1 MLSIRTQFSNHF
13 KDSPVLVVKSPGRIN
28 LIGEHTDYNHGFV
41 LPAAIDKYIEVA
53 IGKRTD
59 GAIHMVALD
68 LGETI
73 IVPINNLAPHATQ
86 WVNYIIGVVD
96 QALNSLAS
104 GENKLANTKMLTS
117 INEKD
122 LAAGFNICIQGNIP
136 LGAGLS
142 SSAALE
148 CAVLFALNELYQL
161 SLTKMQMALMAQAA
175 EHTFAGVKC
184 GIMDMFASLHGQK
197 NKAILLDCDSL
208 AFTYYPI
215 ELKDYSIVLFDT
227 QIKHALA
234 SSEYNTRRLECEQ
247 GLKIIQEKYASVKT
261 FRDISLEQVEEC
273 LASWDIPKNEMNE
286 DTIQEKITK
295 DKTSKVYQRC
305 KYVVEEIA
313 RVQLAVQDLE
323 KGDMQ
328 AFGKKMF
335 ATHDGLSKLYEVS
348 CPELDFLV
356 AEVSTNKNVLGAR
369 MMGGGFGGCTINII
383 KKTAVDEIVKAL
395 SAKYNQAMHK
405 ELAIY
410 STSIEEGTHLVP

>member
-1 MLSIRTQFSNHF
+1 MLTIRSQFSNHF
-13 KDSPVLVVKSPGRIN
+13 NNSPALVVKSPGRIN

-59 GAIHMVALD
+59 GAIHMVALN

-73 IVPINNLAPHATQ
+73 ILPIHNLTPQATQ

-96 QALNSLAS
+96 QVFNRTHAS
-104 GENKLANTKMLTS
+104 TNKNIGTANKLTS
-117 INEKD
+117 TDTNLPDKKTNI
-122 LAAGFNICIQGNIP
+122 AAGFNICIQGNIP

-142 SSAALE
+142 SSAAVE
-148 CAVLFALNELYQL
+148 CAVLFAINELYNL
-161 SLTKMQMALMAQAA
+161 SFSKMEMTLMAQAA

-184 GIMDMFASLHGQK
+184 GPMDMFASLHGQK

-208 AFTYYPI
+208 AFTYHPI

-247 GLKIIQEKYASVKT
+247 GLKIIQEKYPSVKT

-273 LASWDIPKNEMNE
+273 LASSI
-286 DTIQEKITK
+286 
-295 DKTSKVYQRC
+295 KVYQRC

-313 RVQLAVQDLE
+313 RVQLAVQDLA

-328 AFGKKMF
+328 AFGRKMF
-335 ATHDGLSKLYEVS
+335 ETHEGLSKLYEVS

-356 AEVSTNKNVLGAR
+356 EAVSNNENVIGAR

-383 KKTAVDEIVKAL
+383 KKTAVEEITKAL

-405 ELAIY
+405 ELSYYI
-410 STSIEEGTHLVP
+410 TSIEDGTHLDK

>member
-1 MLSIRTQFSNHF
+1 MLAIGSQFLNHF
-13 KDSPVLVVKSPGRIN
+13 NQIPSLVVKSPGRIN

-53 IGKRTD
+53 IGKRSD
-59 GAIHMVALD
+59 GVLHMVALD

-73 IVPINNLAPHATQ
+73 IVPTNNLAPHATQ

-96 QALNSLAS
+96 QVFNSKENNLAS
-104 GENKLANTKMLTS
+104 GENKVANPKMLSS
-117 INEKD
+117 INEND
-122 LAAGFNICIQGNIP
+122 LAAGFNICVQGNIP

-142 SSAALE
+142 SSAAVE
-148 CAVLFALNELYQL
+148 CAVLFALNELYHL

-175 EHTFAGVKC
+175 EHKFAGVHC
-184 GIMDMFASLHGQK
+184 GLMDMFASLHGQK
-197 NKAILLDCDSL
+197 NKAILLDCDTL

-215 ELKDYSIVLFDT
+215 ELKDYSIILFDT

-234 SSEYNTRRLECEQ
+234 SSEYNIRRLECEQ
-247 GLKIIQEKYASVKT
+247 GLKIIQEKYLTVKT
-261 FRDISLEQVEEC
+261 FRDISLEQVEAC
-273 LASWDIPKNEMNE
+273 LASNDVSGL
-286 DTIQEKITK
+286 KI
-295 DKTSKVYQRC
+295 YERC

-335 ATHDGLSKLYEVS
+335 ETHEGLSKLYEVS

-356 AEVSTNKNVLGAR
+356 EAVSNNENILGAR

-383 KKTAVDEIVKAL
+383 KKTAMEEIINEL
-395 SAKYNQAMHK
+395 SAKYNQTMHK
-405 ELAIY
+405 ELAVYI
-410 STSIEEGTHLVP
+410 TSIEEGTHLVA

>member
-1 MLSIRTQFSNHF
+1 MLAIRSQFSNHF
-13 KDSPVLVVKSPGRIN
+13 KDSPAFVVKSPGRIN

-73 IVPINNLAPHATQ
+73 ILPIQNLIPHATQ

-96 QALNSLAS
+96 QVFNKSQSAS
-104 GENKLANTKMLTS
+104 NNFIVTQNTLTNTEITTAVNDTNLS
-117 INEKD
+117 
-122 LAAGFNICIQGNIP
+122 AGFNICIQGNIP

-142 SSAALE
+142 SSAAVE
-148 CAVLFALNELYQL
+148 SAVLFALNELYGL
-161 SLTKMQMALMAQAA
+161 SLSRMQMALMAQAA
-175 EHTFAGVKC
+175 EHSFAGVKC

-197 NKAILLDCDSL
+197 NKAILLDCASL

-261 FRDISLEQVEEC
+261 FRDISIEQVEAC
-273 LASWDIPKNEMNE
+273 LV
-286 DTIQEKITK
+286 
-295 DKTSKVYQRC
+295 SKVYQRC

-313 RVQLAVQDLE
+313 RVQLAVQDLT

-328 AFGKKMF
+328 AFGKKMLE
-335 ATHDGLSKLYEVS
+335 THEGLSKLYEVS
-348 CPELDFLV
+348 CPELDYLV
-356 AEVSTNKNVLGAR
+356 EAVSHNENVLGAR

-383 KKTAVDEIVKAL
+383 KKTAVEEITKEL

-405 ELAIY
+405 ELSYYI
-410 STSIEEGTHLVP
+410 TSIEDGTYLVA

>member
-13 KDSPVLVVKSPGRIN
+13 NHNPDLVVKSPGRIN

-73 IVPINNLAPHATQ
+73 ILPINNLSPHATQ
-86 WVNYIIGVVD
+86 WVNYIMGVVD
-96 QALNSLAS
+96 QVFNSKENNVDSIENNTPLN
-104 GENKLANTKMLTS
+104 ETKLV
-117 INEKD
+117 
-122 LAAGFNICIQGNIP
+122 AGFNICVQGNIP

-142 SSAALE
+142 SSAAVE
-148 CAVLFALNELYQL
+148 CAVLFALNELYGL
-161 SLTKMQMALMAQAA
+161 SFSRMQMALMAQAA
-175 EHTFAGVKC
+175 EHRFAGVKC

-215 ELKDYSIVLFDT
+215 ELNDYSIVLFDT

-261 FRDISLEQVEEC
+261 FRDISLEQVEVC
-273 LASWDIPKNEMNE
+273 LAS
-286 DTIQEKITK
+286 K
-295 DKTSKVYQRC
+295 DVSGLKVYQRC
-305 KYVVEEIA
+305 KYVVEEIL

-335 ATHDGLSKLYEVS
+335 ETHTGLSNLYDVS

-356 AEVSTNKNVLGAR
+356 EAVANNENVLGAR

-383 KKTAVDEIVKAL
+383 KKTAVEEITKAL

-405 ELAIY
+405 ALSYYI
-410 STSIEEGTHLVP
+410 TSIEDGTHLVS